1 MHILQKFN
9 HKYFNKIRQRFVTS
23 LSQTSYLIKPNSGE
37 EMKFIYSLL
46 AILTISMSL
55 AAQINSVKEPL
66 VAVRLTELVTVDGNL
81 DETAWKRTGFSDF
94 TQRDPDQ
101 GANPTEKTE
110 VWISYDDDAIY
121 IAAYMHDS
129 DPGSIT
135 QILSRRDNITNA
147 DWFSV
152 YLDPYHDKKTGFFF
166 AVGASGTIVDGI
178 LYNDDWNDT
187 NWNGIWEG
195 KSQILADGWSV
206 EMRIP
211 FSQLRFQ
218 DAKEYVMGINFERDI
233 ARNNEQDYLVYTPRK
248 ESGFVSR
255 FPDLTGISNINTK
268 RKIEVLPYVASK
280 AEFLSHQKGDP
291 YNDGSLYSTEVGA
304 DIKVG
309 IGSNL
314 TLDATVNPDFGQV
327 EVDPAVVNL
336 TDVES
341 YFDEKRPFFVEGFNI
356 FDNFGR
362 GGSNSFWNFNFPYIG
377 HFYTR
382 RIGRAPQGDLP
393 NNEFS
398 STPIGTRIL
407 GAGKLTGKIFD
418 DVTIGTVH
426 AVTNKEIGKFKYLNE
441 SESLRDSSVTIEPY
455 TYYGVLRAQKDFND
469 GRSGIG
475 FLSTLTTREFDRD
488 ELKDQMNSLSSFNGI
503 DGYTF
508 LDDEKEWVITGWTG
522 FTHVSG
528 NKNHILNLQTNST
541 HYFQRPDAENVSVDS
556 SATSLTGFAG
566 RVYLNKQKGN
576 IFSNTGFGFI
586 SPGFEI
592 NDAGYN
598 TRTNVI
604 NGHHVTGYKWT
615 EPTDYYRNAR
625 ISLAGGMSSD
635 YDGNI
640 IWAGVF
646 SNGYL
651 QLNNYYELFYSLSF
665 NPETKNITRTR
676 GGPLTLNPVNIE
688 LYLGATSDSREEFV
702 ADASF
707 SVNSGK
713 SGRGF
718 YLDAGVDWKPS
729 DNVSVRIGPSYSN
742 SSDNDMYFA
751 KVNDPNAIWTYGK
764 HYMFSNFD
772 YEQFSATI
780 RLNWTFTPEL
790 SLEVFMQPLIANGK
804 YSNIKG
810 LAKPGSYEFF
820 SYGTNGTTASYSGDS
835 IVVDVDGAG
844 PIEKIYFRDTHF
856 STKSIIGNAVMRWEF
871 LPGSTFYFVWTQ
883 SRSHYGVDSA
893 FNLGQGVKDL
903 ILSSPENVFI
913 VKMSY
918 WLPI

>member
-1 MHILQKFN
+1 M
-9 HKYFNKIRQRFVTS
+9 KYV
-23 LSQTSYLIKPNSGE
+23 
-37 EMKFIYSLL
+37 YSLIAIL
-46 AILTISMSL
+46 AISSSL
-55 AAQINSVKEPL
+55 FAQTNSNKDPL
-66 VAVRLTELVTVDGNL
+66 VAFRLTEPVTIDGIL
-81 DETAWKRTGFSDF
+81 DEAAWKRSGFSDF
-94 TQRDPDQ
+94 TQRDPNQ
-101 GANPTEKTE
+101 GAPPTQKTE

-121 IAAYMHDS
+121 IAAYMHDTNP
-129 DPGSIT
+129 DSIV

-195 KSQILADGWSV
+195 KSQILAEGWSV

-248 ESGFVSR
+248 ESGFTSR

-280 AEFLSHQKGDP
+280 AEYLSHQKGDP

-382 RIGRAPQGDLP
+382 RIGRAPQGGLP
-393 NNEFS
+393 DNNFN

-418 DVTIGTVH
+418 DFTIGTVH
-426 AVTNKEIGKFKYLNE
+426 AVTNKEIGKFKYNAD
-441 SESLRDSSVTIEPY
+441 SVTVRDSSVTIEPY
-455 TYYGVLRAQKDFND
+455 TYYGILRGQKDFND

-508 LDDEKEWVITGWTG
+508 LDDDKMWVLTGWTG
-522 FTHVSG
+522 FTHVKGSR
-528 NKNHILNLQTNST
+528 NQIQNLQTNST
-541 HYFQRPDAENVSVDS
+541 HYFQRPDAKNVSVDTN
-556 SATSLTGFAG
+556 ATSLTGFAA
-566 RVYLNKQKGN
+566 RIYLNKQKGN

-586 SPGFEI
+586 SPEFEI
-592 NDAGYN
+592 NDAGFN

-604 NGHHVTGYKWT
+604 NAHEAVGYKWT
-615 EPTDYYRNAR
+615 EPTEYYRYAN
-625 ISLAGGMSSD
+625 ISLSGGMSSD
-635 YDGNI
+635 YDGNV
-640 IWAGVF
+640 IWAGFF
-646 SNGYL
+646 SNGYI
-651 QLNNYYELFYSLSF
+651 QFNNYYDFNFSLAY

-676 GGPLTLNPVNIE
+676 GGPITLNPTNVEVSMGIS
-688 LYLGATSDSREEFV
+688 SDSREQFV

-707 SVNSGK
+707 SANSGK
-713 SGRGF
+713 SGRGL
-718 YLDAGVDWKPS
+718 YIDAGVDWKPS
-729 DNVSVRIGPSYSN
+729 DNVSVRVGPSYSN
-742 SSDNDMYFA
+742 SFDNDMFFS
-751 KVNDPNAIWTYGK
+751 KISEPEAIYTFGNRYL
-764 HYMFSNFD
+764 FSELS
-772 YEQFSATI
+772 YEEFSARI

-790 SLEVFMQPLIANGK
+790 SLEVFMQPLLANGS
-804 YSNIKG
+804 YSNFKE
-810 LAKPGSYEFF
+810 LKKANSYEFGK
-820 SYGTNGTTASYSGDS
+820 YGNDGSTIIHRTDS
-835 IVVDVDGAG
+835 IFVDFDGSGANK
-844 PIEKIYFRDTHF
+844 PIKFRNPNF
-856 STKSIIGNAVMRWEF
+856 STKSVIGNAVMRWEF